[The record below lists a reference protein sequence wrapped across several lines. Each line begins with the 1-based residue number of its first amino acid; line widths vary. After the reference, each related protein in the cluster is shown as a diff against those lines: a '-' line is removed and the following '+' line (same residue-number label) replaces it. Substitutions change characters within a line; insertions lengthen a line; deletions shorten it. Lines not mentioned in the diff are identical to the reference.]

1 MLLEIFLII
10 ENESFVKDLI
20 DVSPLDRS
28 NDETLLVLE
37 SKSSLL
43 KWRISDSYYNS
54 GGNKMCFNEEYIDLY
69 NHFTKMLKLAFKVKY
84 SRNLIQILFLKNY
97 SKQFIIHEIKM
108 VLSEKGSAR
117 YKDLLNN
124 VDLI

>member
-1 MLLEIFLII
+1 
-10 ENESFVKDLI
+10 
-20 DVSPLDRS
+20 
-28 NDETLLVLE
+28 
-37 SKSSLL
+37 
-43 KWRISDSYYNS
+43 
-54 GGNKMCFNEEYIDLY
+54 MCFNEEYIDLY